1 MIAFGPPRR
10 EADRHG
16 FRSHQNLTG
25 PFGAAVPLGKKL
37 PVLADIGPPF
47 FSDVVRI
54 TASGSLE
61 MGVQT
66 SSFASEDPWPLL
78 SSAAIRM
85 MSEGIKFRARASFA
99 NSRIL
104 K

>member
-1 MIAFGPPRR
+1 MIALGPPRR

-16 FRSHQNLTG
+16 FRSHHNLTG
-25 PFGAAVPLGKKL
+25 PFGAAVPLGKEL
-37 PVLADIGPPF
+37 PVLADTGQPF

-54 TASGSLE
+54 TASGSRG
-61 MGVQT
+61 MGTQT

-78 SSAAIRM
+78 SSAAILM

-99 NSRIL
+99 NLRIR